1 MYSRRNMLRLQFQYK
16 EKIYLNNQT
25 NCKDCTDRFVGC
37 HSVCSIYI
45 NYKKEIDDLRKEKM
59 KYNQTK
65 SDCYETRRAFY
76 KKKH

>member
-1 MYSRRNMLRLQFQYK
+1 MK
-16 EKIYLNNQT
+16 T

-37 HSVCSIYI
+37 HSVCPIYI